1 VTNLAQLGP
10 GTSTAGDVT
19 AISSL
24 DSTGALIFE
33 SGDLPRSR
41 AFRMEITVTP
51 FADAQFSQPVTDSNA
66 GNDVI
71 SFWLMRAC

>member
-1 VTNLAQLGP
+1 MTNLARLGP
-10 GTSTAGDVT
+10 GTSAVGDLT

-24 DSTGALIFE
+24 DSTGALILE
-33 SGDLPRSR
+33 PGDLPRNR

-71 SFWLMRAC
+71 SFWLVRAC